1 MWCLL
6 LVAAAW
12 AQQHWILHTPGGG
25 PLDARCPCLTPEL
38 CPRMFGD
45 SELDV
50 RHFGHIPIC
59 MDSREV
65 RCCGVS
71 FSMETSAARNQV
83 RGSRQEH
90 DVAEQTAASAN
101 NTQQTVTKST
111 PTPQTRPANNTQQA
125 VTKSTPTPQTRP
137 ANNTQQ
143 TVTKSTQTPQTR
155 PANNP
160 QPNSTGKAAVA
171 GHPHAHSDVL
181 DGYSDSTGVT
191 AEKTNNFNTS
201 PKKPAS
207 PANSQQIEPPQRGS
221 ITDHSDPIIVFPWNM
236 VAKFDKTVPEV
247 AFLVYNSNNDGNDTN
262 DWDSDKKDYVS
273 LISDLA
279 EMHLFES
286 ENEKT
291 HYPTETTTPFSN
303 IGQAFDTNSHKQ
315 EKEYLVAS
323 GSENKG
329 IQEDIEMQQDTED
342 GDEIEEGKG
351 RDTDDDGYTV
361 DEVSPSAHGRVLM
374 QDIQNTEPNTPK
386 RSFVSENLKMRI
398 SQLAI
403 GDQRPTAR
411 RKPATATVRGKQP
424 RHRTGPR
431 TSQLSHSTTAAKKQT
446 AYREETLTNRPRVT
460 TLLPAETIRN
470 HNTEL
475 QSYENLPDTPVGRKT
490 ARSQPL
496 QRLRSKVKNLT
507 RTDQD
512 TTISHVSKSQN
523 TLSGQVDR
531 NHTQGSTE
539 GTLQPQSSR
548 LQRVSVAYQMQ
559 ENGSEI
565 TSPRMMQIHVKRHS
579 EIMAKLRNE
588 GQQNTNTDLFV
599 TGDNRT
605 QQRREK
611 PAADA
616 KWTGLDDIHTTEN
629 GRNGAV
635 QLKRRQEVRR
645 KATGA
650 WRSTFG
656 ARTRTRSR
664 TSAFQSRP
672 VHVTT
677 KAEDGE
683 DSIGTTFV
691 QNQHNEK
698 GVAELSSSQSVGVA
712 TPPGIALASSP
723 ETATSGGRGEISVEG
738 TGFINVIGPIPKG
751 FVDPA
756 TTQNVDNVNQRG
768 PLFHLPYNTQ
778 PEPFRKQ
785 IPKPIVPL
793 ISTPRALPETGVTS
807 PNHDV
812 KVFNQPHTQ
821 TLEQHHE
828 FRDAGIHTQQK
839 QTQAVAAM
847 SNLPN
852 TSNVSQQQ
860 RHPLRQND
868 LESHFSAS
876 QGQSPLTAPTSSLP
890 SMREVAELRQ
900 TLLFHSPPSDEP
912 QAHIPMALMHSSHGD
927 QAITAK
933 IVPLPQV
940 TSVQK
945 FLSFPDQQLR
955 KPGKQH
961 ESIEFQQSPKHPAES
976 RPAPHS
982 FAVYHQDAARHAA
995 QLEYTRKLR
1004 EYFQQLLNYNREQPG
1019 PRLLH
1024 ARDSQSATKAS
1035 DSM

>member
-1 MWCLL
+1 
-6 LVAAAW
+6 V
-12 AQQHWILHTPGGG
+12 
-25 PLDARCPCLTPEL
+25 
-38 CPRMFGD
+38 
-45 SELDV
+45 
-50 RHFGHIPIC
+50 
-59 MDSREV
+59 
-65 RCCGVS
+65 
-71 FSMETSAARNQV
+71 ETSAARNQV

-90 DVAEQTAASAN
+90 DVAEQTEAS
-101 NTQQTVTKST
+101 
-111 PTPQTRPANNTQQA
+111 ANNTQQA

-160 QPNSTGKAAVA
+160 QPNSSGKAVVA

-191 AEKTNNFNTS
+191 AGKTNNFNTS

-207 PANSQQIEPPQRGS
+207 PANSQQIQPPQRGS

-291 HYPTETTTPFSN
+291 YYPTETTTPFSN
-303 IGQAFDTNSHKQ
+303 TGQAFDTNSRKQ

-323 GSENKG
+323 GSESKG
-329 IQEDIEMQQDTED
+329 IRDDIEMQHDTED
-342 GDEIEEGKG
+342 GRNDGGDEIAEGKG
-351 RDTDDDGYTV
+351 RDIDDDGYTV
-361 DEVSPSAHGRVLM
+361 DEVSPSAHVRVLM

-431 TSQLSHSTTAAKKQT
+431 TSQLSHSTAAAKKQT
-446 AYREETLTNRPRVT
+446 AYREETLTNRPRGT

-470 HNTEL
+470 NNTEL
-475 QSYENLPDTPVGRKT
+475 RSYENLPDKPVGRKA

-512 TTISHVSKSQN
+512 TTTISHVSKSQN

-548 LQRVSVAYQMQ
+548 LQRVSVAYQIQ

-579 EIMAKLRNE
+579 EIMAKIGNE

-616 KWTGLDDIHTTEN
+616 KWTGLDDIQTTEN

-635 QLKRRQEVRR
+635 QLKRRQEVR
-645 KATGA
+645 KATGT

-656 ARTRTRSR
+656 ARTRTRGR
-664 TSAFQSRP
+664 ISAFQSRP
-672 VHVTT
+672 VNVTT

-683 DSIGTTFV
+683 DSRGTTFV

-712 TPPGIALASSP
+712 TPQGIALASSL
-723 ETATSGGRGEISVEG
+723 ETATSAGRGEISVKG

-768 PLFHLPYNTQ
+768 PLFHLPHNTQ
-778 PEPFRKQ
+778 PEHFRKQ
-785 IPKPIVPL
+785 IPKPTVPL
-793 ISTPRALPETGVTS
+793 ISTPSALPETARPPSGVTS
-807 PNHDV
+807 PNHDA
-812 KVFNQPHTQ
+812 KVFSQPHTQ

-828 FRDAGIHTQQK
+828 FRNAGIHTQQK
-839 QTQAVAAM
+839 QTQAAAAM

-852 TSNVSQQQ
+852 TSNDSQQQ
-860 RHPLRQND
+860 RHPLRQNH

-876 QGQSPLTAPTSSLP
+876 RGQSSLTAPTSSVP

-912 QAHIPMALMHSSHGD
+912 QAAKSPHIPMALMHSSHGD

-955 KPGKQH
+955 KPGEQH
-961 ESIEFQQSPKHPAES
+961 ESIEFQQSPK

-1004 EYFQQLLNYNREQPG
+1004 EYFQQLLNYNREQHG

-1024 ARDSQSATKAS
+1024 ARGSPSATEAS